1 MNGDSLSLAVFGVTN
16 TILTMMFLI
25 IIKGI
30 GETVSLKAIKSK
42 SDGDH
47 SDVLNVF
54 IKGGLLSFGLFFIFT
69 MICLLSK

>member
-42 SDGDH
+42 NSGDL
-47 SDVLNVF
+47 VEV
-54 IKGGLLSFGLFFIFT
+54 
-69 MICLLSK
+69 